1 MDLYV
6 DLLSHDADGFVF
18 CSGFRLREVL
28 GWLQS
33 SRLCMC
39 IPTPTYTFPPAFY
52 SLYDRSLSI
61 YFSHFF
67 VLSHDWR

>member
-1 MDLYV
+1 MAPYV
-6 DLLSHDADGFVF
+6 DLLSHDADSFVF

-39 IPTPTYTFPPAFY
+39 IPTPTYTYLHLPTYILFT
-52 SLYDRSLSI
+52 LRSFLVI
-61 YFSHFF
+61 IFFTF
-67 VLSHDWR
+67 VLVGS